1 VLGRKHEAYAIFFW
15 TLEMEA
21 KSRFSLSFLLLFLF
35 FFSLLKE
42 AIDDSIFIVY
52 KYKVGKAL

>member
-1 VLGRKHEAYAIFFW
+1 MKLMQSFSGLLKWKRSLAFLYLFCYFFC
-15 TLEMEA
+15 
-21 KSRFSLSFLLLFLF
+21 FL
-35 FFSLLKE
+35 FSLLKE

>member
-1 VLGRKHEAYAIFFW
+1 MKLMQSFFW

-52 KYKVGKAL
+52 KYKGG